1 MLFRS
6 RDIDNRADIRI
17 VESAPVIEH
26 FMVAG
31 NLVIPEGNRGTLV
44 EAVALGSPS
53 LSLCYGLNRHLN
65 ARATRPAFLWRCIQ
79 ACRDARCHNDGA
91 PKGGSS
97 LANGDSLDIYSDQA
111 TL

>member
-1 MLFRS
+1 MLPKILKRLYWS
-6 RDIDNRADIRI
+6 AGAGTHVQLRNIDNREDIRI

-53 LSLCYGLNRHLN
+53 LS
-65 ARATRPAFLWRCIQ
+65 RCIQ

-97 LANGDSLDIYSDQA
+97 LANGDSLDMYSDQA